1 MSPRSRGSGDD
12 GYTSLVGGERV
23 PKYDPRP
30 RAYGALDEASA
41 TLGLAKS
48 LAQTAETR
56 ELAEAAQRDLY
67 RMMAEVAAS
76 PDQVEKVGRFPEAR
90 LQWLEEQ
97 LSNLEARV
105 ERPKGFIL
113 SGDSPSSA
121 AMDLAR
127 TVVRRAERHIAQMT
141 HEGTLDN
148 AHMLAYLNRLS
159 SLCFLLVLWEA
170 KATGREHL
178 TPARA

>member
-170 KATGREHL
+170 KAAGREHP
-178 TPARA
+178 TPAKA

>member
-1 MSPRSRGSGDD
+1 
-12 GYTSLVGGERV
+12 V

-170 KATGREHL
+170 KAAGREHL